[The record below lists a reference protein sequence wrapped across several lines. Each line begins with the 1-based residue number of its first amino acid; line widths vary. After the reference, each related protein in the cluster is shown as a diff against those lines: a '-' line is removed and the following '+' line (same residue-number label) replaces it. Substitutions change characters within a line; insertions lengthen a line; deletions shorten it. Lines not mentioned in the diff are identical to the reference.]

1 VTQLSQAEAPSL
13 AQPTAQPLQT
23 DNEELQSASEKY
35 MASLWSEIIGVGT
48 LKLSDTFPDVGG
60 NSITLPIIVNRIR
73 SERGV
78 SIEPQLFFD
87 PDRSSL
93 SELAKELDRLL
104 DNPDAGDLPA
114 S

>member
-1 VTQLSQAEAPSL
+1 MTQLSQAEAPNL

-23 DNEELQSASEKY
+23 DDQEPTSASEKY
-35 MASLWSEIIGVGT
+35 MASLWSEIIGVSK
-48 LKLSDTFPDVGG
+48 LKLSDTFANAGG

-78 SIEPQLFFD
+78 SIQPQLFFD
-87 PDRSSL
+87 PDNSSL

-104 DNPDAGDLPA
+104 DNPDVGDLAP